1 MTFLNL
7 FYSLKPKT
15 FAPPRLQCHRGFW
28 VDGLQQNSLASLKKA
43 YELGYKI
50 SEFDIRITKD
60 HQVILFHDDKI
71 GSQKVSEMTLAEVE
85 KHQKVDSFE
94 SVMQWFS
101 QTPVG
106 EYHLN
111 IEIKSKLISEPI
123 LEKKILDLILKYKVE
138 RRVLISSFN
147 PFRLFYFR
155 RHCPQIIRA
164 LLLTYENDPGNNLVL
179 KSQVLNLLAKPDF
192 LHLNEK
198 YWSPERYK
206 TLLKQ
211 GVPVVLWTCN
221 DPEQVKKYFQQGVY
235 GVISDALKPDDV
247 KNFEKTS
254 HVETIS

>member
-1 MTFLNL
+1 MNL

-28 VDGLQQNSLASLKKA
+28 VEGLQQNSLASLKKA
-43 YELGYKI
+43 YELGFGI

-60 HQVILFHDDKI
+60 HEVILFHDDKI
-71 GSQKVSEMTLAEVE
+71 GSQKVTEMTLAEVE

-94 SVMQWFS
+94 SVLQWFS

-123 LEKKILDLILKYKVE
+123 LEKKVLDLILKYKVE
-138 RRVLISSFN
+138 SRILISSFN

-155 RHCPQIIRA
+155 LHCPKIIRS
-164 LLLTYENDPGNNLVL
+164 LLLTFENDPSNNFVL

-192 LHLNEK
+192 LHLDEK

-206 TLLKQ
+206 MLLKQ

-221 DPEQVKKYFQQGVY
+221 DLEKVKKYFQQGVY
-235 GVISDALKPDDV
+235 GVISDTLRPDDV
-247 KNFEKTS
+247 KNLIKTS
-254 HVETIS
+254 QVETIS